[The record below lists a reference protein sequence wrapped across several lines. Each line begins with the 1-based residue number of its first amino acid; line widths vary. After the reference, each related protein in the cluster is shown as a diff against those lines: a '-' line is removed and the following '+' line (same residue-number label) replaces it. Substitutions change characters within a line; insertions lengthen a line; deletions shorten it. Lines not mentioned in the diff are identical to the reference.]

1 MIYVFIIFQILIFIE
16 SYILYQKKMRKSS
29 AILFLINTI
38 SLIVNIIFFLPLFK
52 NEITT
57 SSVIY
62 FQKKMTTEAF
72 QTLLWFLIDVILIAV
87 NANGLRKASKKQKIS
102 KIITSISYLFS
113 AVLFLFLSVVLFSKS
128 ADLLI
133 FIYVIVAI
141 IYLIRKY
148 CILQKNYYLAVILIL
163 LIFTWYSYC
172 TYTGAARFQIALTGY
187 PNKAYDGGLE
197 EQKFYQEENVKKY
210 VPIETIEVI
219 DGDMGII
226 EIRNY
231 GFLKFGNYS
240 TY

>member
-72 QTLLWFLIDVILIAV
+72 QTLLWFLINVILIAV
-87 NANGLRKASKKQKIS
+87 NANGLIKASKKQKIS

-163 LIFTWYSYC
+163 LIFTLYNVI
-172 TYTGAARFQIALTGY
+172 GLVLLLLLTM
-187 PNKAYDGGLE
+187 L
-197 EQKFYQEENVKKY
+197 F
-210 VPIETIEVI
+210 
-219 DGDMGII
+219 
-226 EIRNY
+226 
-231 GFLKFGNYS
+231 
-240 TY
+240 

>member
-1 MIYVFIIFQILIFIE
+1 M
-16 SYILYQKKMRKSS
+16 
-29 AILFLINTI
+29 
-38 SLIVNIIFFLPLFK
+38 
-52 NEITT
+52 
-57 SSVIY
+57 
-62 FQKKMTTEAF
+62 
-72 QTLLWFLIDVILIAV
+72 
-87 NANGLRKASKKQKIS
+87 NANGLIKASKKQKIS

-197 EQKFYQEENVKKY
+197 EQKFYQEENIKKY